1 MRDAIFDFLM
11 AWAHLGK
18 IAPWRTGMAGAAAAL
33 LILGYLGAIAKA
45 RFELRAVRVST
56 GPLFAVAGVIVFLL
70 GAIIAGIDALL
81 AWNGMLLVEERVL
94 LFLAPGEGQ
103 AAYEQLRNL
112 LGILEGGRF
121 ILPGAV
127 HVPLS
132 LFLAGFIYLGLVYW
146 TALTLEEMSTLEQ
159 KPDDVLAKERAE
171 EEKKI
176 KKALAEGRPLPVS
189 AAASVPLS
197 DDRFGRIFKI
207 LGHWTSVEFVEDRFL
222 RWQMPL
228 VASATALLLFT
239 LPSAL
244 GSHVSAPLWVGSVL
258 LLDGLRRNL
267 ATPTKPP
274 VPPPAPAAKVENQA
288 RPSMQPL
295 VVAVHEAEG
304 PLLLPSKQPEPAPGQ
319 LSPGTDLRAKR
330 MLEDLAKELG
340 AERGLYVHQG
350 LTGDAFSARK
360 NVLLST
366 PPLSG
371 KTTTLDLLLFYSL
384 LVDAESVLWIAP
396 SAAEASAAEKRVLA
410 RAEALR
416 WKWNVHSAN
425 LAVAEGSVDPTHGS
439 PALVFTDPA
448 GLHRE
453 LCGRQ
458 GEWSAFLAGIGLI
471 IIPDI
476 DGWQGP
482 AGGHLA
488 LLLRRLRRAV
498 RRAAPIPP
506 GAKNSGERIRFLLTA
521 SPVYRDLGQ
530 FSERIIGRPVLQ
542 MGPEVSA
549 APRPPVVA
557 YGLPPGAR
565 PGRDYH
571 PAVRV
576 LGEALAHGFSA
587 ELFGYEDVLS
597 LADVARANEWSL
609 GRGVATRGR
618 SFAGKKDE
626 ASAALAGA
634 EVIIARLRADRYSTS
649 PALVSH
655 LGFRAATI
663 PDARMASLGAGEKVG
678 KAILP
683 KMPIAEEKPPES
695 PENADVV
702 AIIQGQLNADGI
714 KAEEV
719 ERKILILW
727 QPDPDPF
734 SGLLAHERPPYD
746 HPDLAQGQTIV
757 VDPLADFIQQTHLRA
772 ALTEA
777 SWTMEELVQDFSRP
791 VVQAEMEALRKTEGP
806 AVATLREEKH
816 IVLDAARGLRQE
828 VASYSLTLGESPGA
842 MRFDVASDPAVIVDR
857 HTGDVLFGV
866 EKARMLSAGYP
877 GRIFVCRGGR
887 YVIKP
892 FEEQDS
898 LEQGRVACEREERA
912 LVTSPMRIVDVKPIE
927 RRAKNEGARTN
938 ASDRRS
944 EPLRNV
950 GGAPFY
956 FERRV
961 VEVEETVLGVRR
973 FGPDGRERDTT
984 SYADPIVQ
992 KYSTKATLLGFPQDG
1007 FGDVTPAILHALT
1020 HLFRV
1025 TAAAFVAHREEDLL
1039 TVRMKDVGAPGRL
1052 GLAFVDAH
1060 PGGVGFSEAMTL
1072 DVLRVM
1078 AGFSLAIVERCPKRC
1093 KEMTG
1098 CSACLRI
1105 MNCHAEPHEMLALDK
1120 PGVTDLLRRM
1130 LGTAADG
1137 ETSEGT
1143 KKKVK

>member
-1 MRDAIFDFLM
+1 MRDAILDLLV
-11 AWAHLGK
+11 AWAQVGR
-18 IAPWRTGMAGAAAAL
+18 AMPWRTGLIGAFVAFGV
-33 LILGYLGAIAKA
+33 LGYLSAIARA
-45 RFELRAVRVST
+45 RFELRAVRIST
-56 GPLFAVAGVIVFLL
+56 GPLFAVAGVIVFAL
-70 GAIIAGIDALL
+70 GAVIALVDAVL
-81 AWNGMLLVEERVL
+81 AWQNMLLVEERL
-94 LFLAPGEGQ
+94 LLLLAPGEGP
-103 AAYEQLRNL
+103 AVYEALRER
-112 LGILEGGRF
+112 LGLLEGGKF
-121 ILPGAV
+121 ILPGVV

-132 LFLAGFIYLGLVYW
+132 LFLAGLLYLGLVYW
-146 TALTLEEMSTLEQ
+146 AALTLEEMGTLEQ

-171 EEKKI
+171 EAAKI
-176 KKALAEGRPLPVS
+176 KKALAEGRPLPAV
-189 AAASVPLS
+189 AASTVPLS
-197 DDRFGRIFKI
+197 DDRFGRVFKI

-222 RWQMPL
+222 RWQAPL

-244 GSHVSAPLWVGSVL
+244 GNHVSAPLWVGSVL

-274 VPPPAPAAKVENQA
+274 PPPPVPEVKIEKQA
-288 RPSMQPL
+288 RPPMQPL

-304 PLLLPSKQPEPAPGQ
+304 PLLLPAQQPEPAPGQ

-330 MLEDLAKELG
+330 MLEDLAEELG

-350 LTGDAFSARK
+350 LVGDAFAARK

-396 SAAEASAAEKRVLA
+396 SASEAALVERRVLA

-425 LAVAEGSVDPTHGS
+425 LAAVEGTVDPTHGN

-458 GEWSAFLAGIGLI
+458 REWSGFLAGLGVVIV
-471 IIPDI
+471 PDI
-476 DGWQGP
+476 DEWRGP
-482 AGGHLA
+482 AGAHLA

-498 RRAAPIPP
+498 GRAAPIPP
-506 GAKNSGERIRFLLTA
+506 GAKTTGERIRFLLTA
-521 SPVYRDLGQ
+521 TPVYRELAQ

-542 MGPEVSA
+542 LGPEVSA

-557 YGLPPGAR
+557 YGLPPGSR
-565 PGRDYH
+565 QGRDYH

-576 LGEALAHGFSA
+576 LGEALAHGFAA

-618 SFAGKKDE
+618 AFAGKKEE

-634 EVIIARLRADRYSTS
+634 EVVIARLRADRYAKS
-649 PALVSH
+649 PSLLAH
-655 LGFRAATI
+655 LGFRAATV
-663 PDARMASLGAGEKVG
+663 PDARMASLGAGERVG

-683 KMPIAEEKPPES
+683 KMPVAEEKPAEQGENPEA
-695 PENADVV
+695 PVV
-702 AIIQGQLNADGI
+702 IQGQLNAEGI
-714 KAEEV
+714 QAEEV
-719 ERKILILW
+719 ERKILVLW

-734 SGLLAHERPPYD
+734 SGLLAHERPAYD

-757 VDPLADFIQQTHLRA
+757 VDPLADSIQQTHFRA
-772 ALTEA
+772 ALGEA
-777 SWTMEELVQDFSRP
+777 PWTMDELVSDFSRP
-791 VVQAEMEALRKTEGP
+791 IVQVQLEALRKSEGP
-806 AVATLREEKH
+806 VVTSLREETN
-816 IVLDAARGLRQE
+816 IVLDGARGVRNE
-828 VASYSLTLGESPGA
+828 VLSYSLALGEAPSA
-842 MRFDVASDPAVIVDR
+842 LRFDIAGESAEMVDR

-866 EKARMLSAGYP
+866 EKARMLSAAYP
-877 GRIFVCRGGR
+877 GRIFVWRGGR
-887 YVIKP
+887 YVVKP
-892 FEEQDS
+892 LEEQDG
-898 LEQGRVACEREERA
+898 LEHGRVACEREERW
-912 LVTSPMRIVDVKPIE
+912 LVTSPIRMVEVKPIE
-927 RRAKNEGARTN
+927 RRANSQAGN
-938 ASDRRS
+938 AVAVERRA
-944 EPLRNV
+944 EPLRSV
-950 GGAPFY
+950 GGVGFY
-956 FERRV
+956 FERRL

-973 FGPDGRERDTT
+973 FGPDGRERDAT
-984 SYADPIVQ
+984 SYAEPIVQ
-992 KYSTKATLLGFPQDG
+992 KYATKAMLLGFPKEG
-1007 FGDVTPAILHALT
+1007 FGHPSLAVLHALT

-1025 TAAAFVAHREEDLL
+1025 TAVAFVAHREEDLL
-1039 TVRMKDVGAPGRL
+1039 VARVKNIGPSGQA

-1093 KEMTG
+1093 KESTG
-1098 CSACLRI
+1098 CPACLRI
-1105 MNCHAEPHEMLALDK
+1105 VNCHAEPQEMDLLDK
-1120 PGVTDLLRRM
+1120 PGVAKLLRVM
-1130 LGTAADG
+1130 LGTAATG
-1137 ETSEGT
+1137 G
-1143 KKKVK
+1143 

>member
-1 MRDAIFDFLM
+1 MRDTILDILVS
-11 AWAHLGK
+11 WARAGHSM
-18 IAPWRTGMAGAAAAL
+18 PWRTGLIGALVAL
-33 LILGYLGAIAKA
+33 GVLGYLSALARS
-45 RFELRAVRVST
+45 RFEMRTVRVST
-56 GPLFAVAGVIVFLL
+56 GPLFAVAGVIVFAL
-70 GAIIAGIDALL
+70 GVVIALVDAVLE
-81 AWNGMLLVEERVL
+81 WNNMLLVEERL
-94 LFLAPGEGQ
+94 LLLLVPGDGPEVY
-103 AAYEQLRNL
+103 AEVRNR
-112 LGILEGGRF
+112 LGILDGGRF
-121 ILPGAV
+121 ILPGVV

-132 LFLAGFIYLGLVYW
+132 LILAGLLYLGLVYW
-146 TALTLEEMSTLEQ
+146 AALTLEEMGTLEQ

-176 KKALAEGRPLPVS
+176 KKALAEGRPLPV
-189 AAASVPLS
+189 AAASSVPLS
-197 DDRFGRIFKI
+197 DDRFGRIFKL

-222 RWQMPL
+222 RWQAPL
-228 VASATALLLFT
+228 VASVTAFVLFA

-244 GSHVSAPLWVGSVL
+244 GGHVSAPLWVGAAL

-274 VPPPAPAAKVENQA
+274 APPARPEAKAEKQQ
-288 RPSMQPL
+288 RPPMQPL

-350 LTGDAFSARK
+350 LVGDAFAARK

-396 SAAEASAAEKRVLA
+396 TAADAIAVEKRVLA

-416 WKWNVHSAN
+416 WKWNVHSTN
-425 LAVAEGSVDPTHGS
+425 LAAARGTVDPTHGS
-439 PALVFTDPA
+439 PALVFTDAA
-448 GLHRE
+448 GIHRE

-458 GEWSAFLAGIGLI
+458 REWSTFLAGIGLI
-471 IIPDI
+471 IVPNI
-476 DGWQGP
+476 DEWQGP
-482 AGGHLA
+482 AGAHLA
-488 LLLRRLRRAV
+488 LLMRRLRRAV
-498 RRAAPIPP
+498 TRSSAVPP
-506 GAKNSGERIRFLLTA
+506 GVKANGERIRCLLTA
-521 SPVYRDLGQ
+521 APVYRDLGQ

-542 MGPEVSA
+542 LGPEVSA
-549 APRPPVVA
+549 APRPPAVS
-557 YGLPPGAR
+557 YYLPPSTR

-597 LADVARANEWSL
+597 RADVARANEWSL

-618 SFAGKKDE
+618 AFAGEKEE

-634 EVIIARLRADRYSTS
+634 EVVIARLRADRYASS
-649 PALVSH
+649 PALVEH
-655 LGFRAATI
+655 LGFRAATV
-663 PDARMASLGAGEKVG
+663 PEARMASLGAGERVG

-683 KMPIAEEKPPES
+683 KMPVPEEKPPEA
-695 PENADVV
+695 PEIAQ
-702 AIIQGQLNADGI
+702 ALIEIQGQLNAQGI

-719 ERKILILW
+719 ERKILVLW
-727 QPDPDPF
+727 QPDLDPF
-734 SGLLAHERPPYD
+734 SALLAHERPPFD

-757 VDPLADFIQQTHLRA
+757 VDPLAESIQQVHLRA

-791 VVQAEMEALRKTEGP
+791 VVQSAFEALRNPQEDKAT
-806 AVATLREEKH
+806 TLREEKH

-828 VASYSLTLGESPGA
+828 VASYSLTLGEPPEEF
-842 MRFDVASDPAVIVDR
+842 RFDVAGEPAEVVDR
-857 HTGDVLFGV
+857 HTGEVLFGI
-866 EKARMLSAGYP
+866 EKARMLSAAYP
-877 GRIFVCRGGR
+877 GRIFVLRGGR
-887 YVIKP
+887 YVVKP
-892 FEEQDS
+892 WEEQDG
-898 LEQGRVACEREERA
+898 LEHGRVACEREERW
-912 LVTSPMRIVDVKPIE
+912 LVTSPMRRVDVKPIE
-927 RRAKNEGARTN
+927 RRARGNAAREGTAE
-938 ASDRRS
+938 RRA
-944 EPLRNV
+944 EPLRSI
-950 GGAPFY
+950 GGASFF
-956 FERRV
+956 FERRL

-973 FGPDGRERDTT
+973 FGPDGRERDAT
-984 SYADPIVQ
+984 SYAEPIVHR
-992 KYSTKATLLGFPQDG
+992 YASKATLLGFPKDT
-1007 FGDVTPAILHALT
+1007 FGEVRPAVLHALT

-1025 TAAAFVAHREEDLL
+1025 TLAAFVAQREEDLL
-1039 TVRMKDVGAPGRL
+1039 VVRVKEVGLSGQA

-1078 AGFSLAIVERCPKRC
+1078 AGFSLAIVERCPRRC
-1093 KEMTG
+1093 KDEAG
-1098 CSACLRI
+1098 CPSCLRI
-1105 MNCHAEPHEMLALDK
+1105 VQCHAEAHEMGLLDK
-1120 PGVTDLLRRM
+1120 PGVTKLLQTM
-1130 LGTAADG
+1130 MGAAATD
-1137 ETSEGT
+1137 
-1143 KKKVK
+1143 